1 LSSKFLPASTLSN
14 AFSAQRDIAPFSVC
28 GAAHIGSPGSRV
40 GLDRPV
46 FCQHR
51 EEIRRDAMRIRILLL
66 ALLLASAL
74 LPAAPAQACPAGYR
88 VCGNYCCR

>member
-1 LSSKFLPASTLSN
+1 
-14 AFSAQRDIAPFSVC
+14 
-28 GAAHIGSPGSRV
+28 
-40 GLDRPV
+40 
-46 FCQHR
+46 
-51 EEIRRDAMRIRILLL
+51 MRTRILLL